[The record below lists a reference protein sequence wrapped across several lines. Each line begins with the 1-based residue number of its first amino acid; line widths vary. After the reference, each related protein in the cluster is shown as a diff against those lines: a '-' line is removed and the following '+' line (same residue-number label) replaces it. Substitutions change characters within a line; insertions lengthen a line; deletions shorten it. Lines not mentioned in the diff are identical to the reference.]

1 LFRLAQKK
9 GGIDADVVNTRLG
22 IALARAGQKDAAR
35 AAFQAV
41 NGAARKDVAQFW
53 LLWLDQTPAA

>member
-1 LFRLAQKK
+1 
-9 GGIDADVVNTRLG
+9 VNTRLG

-41 NGAARKDVAQFW
+41 NGAARKEVAQFW
-53 LLWLDQTPAA
+53 VLWLDQTPAA